1 MSLLEL
7 VILSIGLAM
16 DAFAVSICKGL
27 AMKSINMR
35 KASVCGVW
43 FGTFQ
48 AVMPII
54 GYFAGVR
61 FASYIVEF
69 DHWIAF
75 VLLLAIG
82 GNMIREALFSDE
94 NEADDSLGFKT
105 MLMMAI
111 ATSIDALAVGITFVC
126 VPVNII
132 SGISVYINTL
142 IAAAIIGIITFIISS
157 AGVWAGSIFGLKY
170 KSKAEI
176 AGGLVLIILGF
187 KILIEHL
194 VYKM

>member
-1 MSLLEL
+1 MY
-7 VILSIGLAM
+7 
-16 DAFAVSICKGL
+16 K
-27 AMKSINMR
+27 R
-35 KASVCGVW
+35 
-43 FGTFQ
+43 Q
-48 AVMPII
+48 
-54 GYFAGVR
+54 GVR

-126 VPVNII
+126 VPAV
-132 SGISVYINTL
+132 SYTHL
-142 IAAAIIGIITFIISS
+142 IQ
-157 AGVWAGSIFGLKY
+157 
-170 KSKAEI
+170 
-176 AGGLVLIILGF
+176 
-187 KILIEHL
+187 ILIYGVL
-194 VYKM
+194 YC

>member
-1 MSLLEL
+1 MGLLEL
-7 VILSIGLAM
+7 IILSVGLAM

-27 AMKSINMR
+27 AMKSINIH
-35 KASVCGVW
+35 KASVCGIW
-43 FGTFQ
+43 FGAFQ
-48 AVMPII
+48 AVMPLI

-75 VLLLAIG
+75 ALLLAIG
-82 GNMIREALFSDE
+82 GNMIREALSSAEDK
-94 NEADDSLGFKT
+94 ADDSLRFKT

-111 ATSIDALAVGITFVC
+111 ATSIDALVVGITFVC

-132 SGISVYINTL
+132 SGISVHINTL
-142 IAAAIIGIITFIISS
+142 IAAAVIGIITFAISS

-170 KSKAEI
+170 KSKAEM
-176 AGGLVLIILGF
+176 AGGIVLIILGL

-194 VYKM
+194 IYKM

>member
-1 MSLLEL
+1 MGLLEL
-7 VILSIGLAM
+7 IILSVGLAM

-27 AMKSINMR
+27 AMKSINIH

-48 AVMPII
+48 AVMPLI

-61 FASYIVEF
+61 FTSYIVEF

-75 VLLLAIG
+75 ALLLAIG
-82 GNMIREALFSDE
+82 GNMIREALSSAEDK
-94 NEADDSLGFKT
+94 ADDSLGFKT

-111 ATSIDALAVGITFVC
+111 ATSIDALVVGITFVC

-132 SGISVYINTL
+132 SGISVHINTL
-142 IAAAIIGIITFIISS
+142 IAAAVIGIITFAISS

-170 KSKAEI
+170 KSKAEM
-176 AGGLVLIILGF
+176 AGGIVFIILGL

-194 VYKM
+194 IYKM

>member
-1 MSLLEL
+1 MGLLEL
-7 VILSIGLAM
+7 IILSVGLAM
-16 DAFAVSICKGL
+16 DAFAVSVCKGL
-27 AMKSINMR
+27 AMKSIDMR

-48 AVMPII
+48 AAMPVI

-61 FASYIVEF
+61 FASYIEEF

-75 VLLLAIG
+75 ILLLAIG
-82 GNMIREALFSDE
+82 GNMIREALSSGVD
-94 NEADDSLGFKT
+94 EADDSLGFKT
-105 MLMMAI
+105 MFMMAI

-132 SGISVYINTL
+132 SGISVHINTL
-142 IAAAIIGIITFIISS
+142 IAALIIGIITFVISS

-170 KSKAEI
+170 KSKAET
-176 AGGLVLIILGF
+176 AGGLVLIILGI
-187 KILIEHL
+187 KILVEHL

>member
-1 MSLLEL
+1 MGLLEL
-7 VILSIGLAM
+7 IILSVGLAM
-16 DAFAVSICKGL
+16 DAFAVSVCKGL
-27 AMKSINMR
+27 AMKSIDMR

-48 AVMPII
+48 AAMPVI
-54 GYFAGVR
+54 GYFAGVS
-61 FASYIVEF
+61 FASYIEEF

-75 VLLLAIG
+75 ILLLAIG
-82 GNMIREALFSDE
+82 GNMIREALSAGVD
-94 NEADDSLGFKT
+94 EADDSLGFKT
-105 MLMMAI
+105 MFMMAI

-132 SGISVYINTL
+132 SGISVHINTL
-142 IAAAIIGIITFIISS
+142 IAALIIGIITFVISS

-170 KSKAEI
+170 KSKAET
-176 AGGLVLIILGF
+176 AGGLVLIILGI
-187 KILIEHL
+187 KILVEHL

>member
-1 MSLLEL
+1 MGLLEL
-7 VILSIGLAM
+7 IILSVGLAM
-16 DAFAVSICKGL
+16 DAFAVSVCKGL
-27 AMKSINMR
+27 AMKSIDMR

-48 AVMPII
+48 AAMPVI

-75 VLLLAIG
+75 ILLLAIG
-82 GNMIREALFSDE
+82 SNMIREALSSGVD
-94 NEADDSLGFKT
+94 EADDSLGFKT
-105 MLMMAI
+105 MFMMAI

-132 SGISVYINTL
+132 SGIPVHINTL
-142 IAAAIIGIITFIISS
+142 IAALIIGIITFVISS

-170 KSKAEI
+170 KSKAET
-176 AGGLVLIILGF
+176 AGGLVLIILGI
-187 KILIEHL
+187 KILVEHL